1 MGLMAAQVWVPQ
13 EGTRMGRVRRAHMI
27 RRGPEVKESLIPC
40 VFFSLSETVQLEEL
54 STMEV
59 LSLEAPKEQVRAC

>member
-13 EGTRMGRVRRAHMI
+13 EGTRMGQVRRAHMI
-27 RRGPEVKESLIPC
+27 RRGIPDPC
-40 VFFSLSETVQLEEL
+40 VFFSLSETVQLEKL

-59 LSLEAPKEQVRAC
+59 LSLEVPKEQE